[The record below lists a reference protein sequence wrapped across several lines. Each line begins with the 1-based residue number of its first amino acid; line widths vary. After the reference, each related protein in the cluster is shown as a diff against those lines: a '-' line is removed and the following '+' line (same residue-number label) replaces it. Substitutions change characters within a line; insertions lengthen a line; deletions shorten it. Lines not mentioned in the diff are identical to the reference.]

1 MAVNLKKSTA
11 MELMSMTPLID
22 CVFLLLIFFL
32 VAARFEQEERQLNV
46 KLPSASE
53 AKPLTARPKEVFVN
67 IDAKGQFL
75 IQGKIVSVERLAEIL
90 TTAARNNPTQSVVIR
105 ADKNVLWNFVAAA
118 MNACNKAGIS
128 DYRVATAEGG

>member
-46 KLPSASE
+46 KLPAASE
-53 AKPLTARPKEVFVN
+53 AKPLTARPKEVFIN
-67 IDAKGQFL
+67 IDSQGQYL
-75 IQGKIVSVERLAEIL
+75 IQGKIVVSDRLAEIL
-90 TTAARNNPTQSVVIR
+90 AAASRNNPTQSVVIR
-105 ADKNVLWNFVAAA
+105 ADKNVAWNYVAGA
-118 MNACNKAGIS
+118 MNACNKAGIT

>member
-1 MAVNLKKSTA
+1 MAVHLKKSTA

-46 KLPSASE
+46 KLPAASE
-53 AKPLTARPKEVFVN
+53 AKPLTARPKEVFIN

-75 IQGKIVSVERLAEIL
+75 IQGKVVSVERLAEIL

>member
-1 MAVNLKKSTA
+1 MAVNLRKSTA

-46 KLPSASE
+46 KLPAASE
-53 AKPLTARPKEVFVN
+53 AKPLTARPKEVFIN
-67 IDAKGQFL
+67 IDANGQFL
-75 IQGKIVSVERLAEIL
+75 IQGKVVGVERLAEIL
-90 TTAARNNPTQSVVIR
+90 ATAARNNPTQSVVIR

>member
-1 MAVNLKKSTA
+1 MAVNLRKSTA

-53 AKPLTARPKEVFVN
+53 AKPLTAKPKEVFIN
-67 IDAKGQFL
+67 IDSQGQYL
-75 IQGKIVSVERLAEIL
+75 VQGKVVSSERLVEIL
-90 TTAARNNPTQSVVIR
+90 KSAARNNPTQSVVIR
-105 ADKNVLWNFVAAA
+105 ADKNVVWNFVAAA
-118 MNACNKAGIS
+118 MNACNQAGIS
-128 DYRVATAEGG
+128 DYRVATADSG